1 MSALL
6 ILRVTTQSPHFDAM
20 VSAPG
25 PGRRRQVERQP
36 RLARPAVLGHNV
48 ERRLGAN
55 PRLRS
60 ASSMCCRSLTAA
72 NTWRRPPHGHC
83 SPNAR
88 CPALGSAAAT
98 RGSTRPARRRLGLQR
113 PQALARPAPSSPPR
127 ASCATKVATSSGV
140 GGGSA
145 TKSTPASVAAETPF
159 GARVWKCGDSCNALP
174 PSLFACVLVCRTDLL
189 GCSVN

>member
-113 PQALARPAPSSPPR
+113 PQALARLAPSSPPAPAAPPRWPPPR
-127 ASCATKVATSSGV
+127 ASEVGVRRSRRPPRSPRRRRWARGCGSAATVATRCPRPCL
-140 GGGSA
+140 
-145 TKSTPASVAAETPF
+145 PAF
-159 GARVWKCGDSCNALP
+159 
-174 PSLFACVLVCRTDLL
+174 
-189 GCSVN
+189 